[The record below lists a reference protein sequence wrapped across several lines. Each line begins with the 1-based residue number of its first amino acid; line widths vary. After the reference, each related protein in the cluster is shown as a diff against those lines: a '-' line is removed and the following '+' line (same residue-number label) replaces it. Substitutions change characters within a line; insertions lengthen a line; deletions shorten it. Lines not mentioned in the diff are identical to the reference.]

1 MQFSLLLK
9 RKFKIGLRIHL
20 FVREIGKQGK
30 FTHKLNIIHFV
41 AEDVNFILFTFYK
54 SNSRVL
60 KFGLVI
66 MISDICFRKS
76 QRITFNFSLCPVHF
90 TINVFVIYILHISL
104 KH

>member
-1 MQFSLLLK
+1 MQFSLPLK
-9 RKFKIGLRIHL
+9 GNFKVGLRIHL
-20 FVREIGKQGK
+20 FVREIGNQGK

-41 AEDVNFILFTFYK
+41 DEDVNFILFTFYK

-76 QRITFNFSLCPVHF
+76 QRITFNFSLFPVHF
-90 TINVFVIYILHISL
+90 TIMFVLYIFLHISL